1 MSIPAMLKAETIAP
15 SEDAKGCLKRI
26 WKGSVAGRVTIR
38 SSASAQVDTSIHSTL
53 HLKEPNDKA

>member
-1 MSIPAMLKAETIAP
+1 
-15 SEDAKGCLKRI
+15 
-26 WKGSVAGRVTIR
+26 VAGRVTIR